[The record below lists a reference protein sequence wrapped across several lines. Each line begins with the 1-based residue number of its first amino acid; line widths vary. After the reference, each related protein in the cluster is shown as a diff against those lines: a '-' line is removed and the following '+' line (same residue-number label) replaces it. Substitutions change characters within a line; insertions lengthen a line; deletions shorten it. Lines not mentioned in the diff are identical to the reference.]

1 MPNLAQAKKALRKAK
16 KAFVRNEAIR
26 EGVRKLRKAARVAV
40 DAKNKVDG
48 SKVARELQAALDKA
62 AKRGVVSKNKASRL
76 KSRLA
81 KKLKTL

>member
-26 EGVRKLRKAARVAV
+26 EGVRKLKKAARVAV
-40 DAKNKVDG
+40 DAKDKVKA
-48 SKVARELQAALDKA
+48 STVARTLQVALDKA
-62 AKRGVVSKNKASRL
+62 AKSGVIHKNKASRL

-81 KKLKTL
+81 KKLNTL

>member
-26 EGVRKLRKAARVAV
+26 DGVRKLKKLARVAV
-40 DAKNKVDG
+40 DAKDK
-48 SKVARELQAALDKA
+48 SKATTVAHDLQVALDKA
-62 AKRGVVSKNKASRL
+62 SKRGVIHKNKASRL

-81 KKLKTL
+81 KKLNSL

>member
-1 MPNLAQAKKALRKAK
+1 MPNLAHAKKALRKAK

-48 SKVARELQAALDKA
+48 AKVARDLQAALDKA

-81 KKLKTL
+81 KKLKAL

>member
-26 EGVRKLRKAARVAV
+26 ENVRKLKKAARVAV
-40 DAKNKVDG
+40 DAKDKSGAAKAAVNFQ
-48 SKVARELQAALDKA
+48 VAIDKA
-62 AKRGVVSKNKASRL
+62 AKHGIVHKNKAARL

-81 KKLKTL
+81 KKMRAI